1 MGGDRGEGERL
12 NGFTPTKPLPSRG
25 RNHDFIEINIMRLS
39 EDRISHISHLVL
51 DMLMQNRN
59 VDAIQAEERVLREIK
74 RTITAELTFD
84 DEADNAAR
92 RTILSLSRRI
102 PEGSREWEVL
112 YQKYREEELRRRRKL

>member
-1 MGGDRGEGERL
+1 MRL
-12 NGFTPTKPLPSRG
+12 N
-25 RNHDFIEINIMRLS
+25 

-59 VDAIQAEERVLREIK
+59 VDALQPEERVLREIK

-92 RTILSLSRRI
+92 HTIQSLSRRV

-112 YQKYREEELRRRRKL
+112 YQKYREEELRRRRKI